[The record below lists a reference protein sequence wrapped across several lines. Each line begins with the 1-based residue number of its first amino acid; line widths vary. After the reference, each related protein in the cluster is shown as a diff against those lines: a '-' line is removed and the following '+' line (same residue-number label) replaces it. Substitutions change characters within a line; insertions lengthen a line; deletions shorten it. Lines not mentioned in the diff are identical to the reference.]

1 MIVILALLTLLGAFR
16 FRQRAAIAAAGK
28 AKTEGALP

>member
-16 FRQRAAIAAAGK
+16 FRQRAATAAAVE
-28 AKTEGALP
+28 ANTEGALP